1 MKKLASYTFEDADLK
16 SYLQE
21 DFLAIHI
28 KQNAFEIVTDLSE
41 SSHLFDLLELVEG
54 DEKVKGVFIFN
65 TPGIFGEEEYDAFL
79 RKVFGLKADDPFSKI
94 AAYDKQGVRKRQI
107 NILNHFITSTL
118 ATSKLIVLGLQGCV
132 VTPFFGASLAADL
145 RFGSPDMGFCLAH
158 VKYGL
163 PPTGALPY
171 FLPRFLGLNHAKDL
185 LFRGGKI
192 SAQQALELR
201 LINQIVPGGNFV
213 QECLEILRGMTHA
226 DAKFIRITKQLTNTY
241 ARELENYLEFESRIL
256 FF

>member
-21 DFLAIHI
+21 DFLVIHI
-28 KQNAFEIVTDLSE
+28 QQNAFEIVTDLSE
-41 SSHLFDLLELVEG
+41 SSHLFDLLELVAE

-65 TPGIFGEEEYDAFL
+65 SPGIFGEEEYDAFL
-79 RKVFGLKADDPFSKI
+79 RKVFDLKADDPFSKI
-94 AAYDKQGVRKRQI
+94 ATYDKQGIRKRQI

-118 ATSKLIVLGLQGCV
+118 ANSKLIVLGLQGGV

-145 RFGSPDMGFCLAH
+145 RFGSSDMSFCLAH

-201 LINQIVPGGNFV
+201 LINQILPGENFA
-213 QECLEILRGMTHA
+213 QECLEILRGMKHA
-226 DAKFIRITKQLTNTY
+226 DTKFIRITKQLTNTF
-241 ARELENYLEFESRIL
+241 ARELENYLDFESRIL